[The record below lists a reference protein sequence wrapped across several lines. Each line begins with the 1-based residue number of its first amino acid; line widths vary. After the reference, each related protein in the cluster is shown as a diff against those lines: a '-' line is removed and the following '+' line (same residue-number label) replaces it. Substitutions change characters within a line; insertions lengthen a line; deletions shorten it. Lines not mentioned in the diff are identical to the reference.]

1 MGRDLI
7 VVLTDVGWAYLPP
20 YRSSAFKTKRKK
32 QSPIATAFIEGRLLP
47 HPAFNPMVGFP

>member
-47 HPAFNPMVGFP
+47 HPAREK